1 MPCSLKNIDILAN
14 TIFTSDD
21 QINATKFTK
30 KINKKSTKLTL
41 CNNYS
46 NDGSTCAH
54 IAAAKGFL
62 DDETHLNI

>member
-21 QINATKFTK
+21 QINTTQFTK

-41 CNNYS
+41 CNKYS

-54 IAAAKGFL
+54 IAAAKGWMMKH
-62 DDETHLNI
+62 T